1 MSPPQ
6 TPSPPDFED
15 APSQYNR
22 RRPGSRLSQSISNMF
37 SGPDSSESTLE
48 SSGKRDSFYKERES
62 LDPASYGELQLV
74 FSVGTLI

>member
-15 APSQYNR
+15 THQYNNR

-37 SGPDSSESTLE
+37 SGADSSESTLE

-62 LDPASYGELQLV
+62 LDPASYGEFLIL
-74 FSVGTLI
+74 FVGTLI